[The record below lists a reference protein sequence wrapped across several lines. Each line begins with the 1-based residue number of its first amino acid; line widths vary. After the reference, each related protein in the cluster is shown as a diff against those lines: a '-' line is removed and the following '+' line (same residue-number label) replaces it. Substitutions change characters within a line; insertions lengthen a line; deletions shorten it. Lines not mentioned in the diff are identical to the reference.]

1 MAQAFAGSIS
11 STLFL
16 AAALLASVS
25 CATEKAMWAAEPG
38 EPGTAAFER
47 TQSAAETP
55 PNEADRLIA
64 RTAYLSLEVA
74 DLASSVPL
82 AEAKARELGA
92 LVVSS
97 TLSEHAA
104 AFVLRVPAL
113 KLDAALASLAAL
125 GKVQKRELN
134 ATDVTESVAD
144 LEARLVNQQ
153 ALRERLRAVLAR
165 GTNVEELLA
174 VERELAR
181 VQTEIDQLDGQLTR
195 LRASVAMSTISLTL
209 QAVPEP
215 EQKAK
220 PRILGPLGAA
230 WWAVKKLWVVRE

>member
-1 MAQAFAGSIS
+1 
-11 STLFL
+11 
-16 AAALLASVS
+16 
-25 CATEKAMWAAEPG
+25 
-38 EPGTAAFER
+38 
-47 TQSAAETP
+47 
-55 PNEADRLIA
+55 
-64 RTAYLSLEVA
+64 LSLEVP
-74 DLASSVPL
+74 DLANSVPL

-92 LVVSS
+92 WVVSS
-97 TLSEHAA
+97 TLSQHAA

-125 GKVQKRELN
+125 GEVQKREVN

-153 ALRERLRAVLAR
+153 ALRERLRAILAR

-195 LRASVAMSTISLTL
+195 MRASVAMSTISLTL
-209 QAVPEP
+209 QPEAEP
-215 EQKAK
+215 EKKPK
-220 PRILGPLGAA
+220 PRIVGPLGAA
-230 WWAVKKLWVVRE
+230 WWVVKKFWVVRE

>member
-1 MAQAFAGSIS
+1 MRQVFSGSIA

-16 AAALLASVS
+16 AAALLASAS
-25 CATEKAMWAAEPG
+25 CATKKTIWAQPG
-38 EPGTAAFER
+38 ELGTAAFER
-47 TQSAAETP
+47 TESAAAP
-55 PNEADRLIA
+55 SPNEADRLIA
-64 RTAYLSLEVA
+64 RTAYLSLEVP
-74 DLASSVPL
+74 DLANSVPL

-113 KLDAALASLAAL
+113 KLEAALASLAAL

-181 VQTEIDQLDGQLTR
+181 VQTEIDQLDGQLMR

-209 QAVPEP
+209 QAKPAPE
-215 EQKAK
+215 EKAK
-220 PRILGPLGAA
+220 PRIVGPLGAA
-230 WWAVKKLWVVRE
+230 WWVVKKLWVVRE